1 MDLCMVPIGR
11 YISHRIRH
19 TILIVTSSH
28 TVVPVASLYQVIH
41 TNITPSHYR
50 TINSITQLYVY
61 AWNNCVVIIIW
72 WDKRWTRTMDTD
84 VTTDSTRRLTIY
96 HHRPTCQPIPL
107 YVPTQSYIT
116 IKYVASQFIYHNWYD
131 SIQPSTVIH
140 SRRRRPPPSP
150 DTKVPSYHRNNNWWH
165 RRWHR
170 WWQLTPYN
178 IVIIYL
184 LCIRICSCTRIR
196 FYLFSYI
203 VYLITKKEN
212 QQNVKGK
219 DCVLSQP

>member
-1 MDLCMVPIGR
+1 MVPIGR

-116 IKYVASQFIYHNWYD
+116 IKHVMLCHTTPPSIYHNWFD
-131 SIQPSTVIH
+131 LIQPLTVIN
-140 SRRRRPPPSP
+140 SWRRSPQAITTDDDTDNGPS
-150 DTKVPSYHRNNNWWH
+150 TQMMTTAN
-165 RRWHR
+165 
-170 WWQLTPYN
+170 T
-178 IVIIYL
+178 I
-184 LCIRICSCTRIR
+184 
-196 FYLFSYI
+196 
-203 VYLITKKEN
+203 
-212 QQNVKGK
+212 
-219 DCVLSQP
+219 